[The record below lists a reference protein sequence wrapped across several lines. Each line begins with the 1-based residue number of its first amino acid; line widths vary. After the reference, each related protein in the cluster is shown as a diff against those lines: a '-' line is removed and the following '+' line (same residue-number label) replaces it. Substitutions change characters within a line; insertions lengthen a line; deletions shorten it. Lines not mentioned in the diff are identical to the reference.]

1 MKANKTFLIHP
12 PSPPNISTK
21 KMKTIVAALTLL
33 AASTTATNAG
43 SRSLRSQ
50 HRDEPEAA
58 PAVNVKGSVDDAV
71 SSDGCPCS
79 EDQIDCDCGHV
90 PTMVEHGHF
99 ADNEYQQKLHDLHN
113 GEKHYVPTVVPR
125 GYFGVGE
132 EEQKVPK
139 EMPEEKPNMVPP
151 GHFAKVAQA
160 IRDARLSKTFGSEKT
175 QKEGAC
181 DILDHVLDLGR
192 FIYEAEQTVEQ
203 GIADAGT
210 AINGLLDVVCP
221 LIEMRYPDAA
231 RCMPKCD
238 AMKERV
244 TKLSDPQF
252 IGEIKTKKQKC
263 EKTKGRDVNYAL
275 LAGLTGSDMLFGT
288 SFCPNAHAQGP
299 SCDKGI
305 MEVEEAATGGDETGA
320 GGDETGAAA
329 DPTADIKA
337 AEKLVLQKEG
347 LTWHRKNF

>member
-1 MKANKTFLIHP
+1 
-12 PSPPNISTK
+12 
-21 KMKTIVAALTLL
+21 MKTIVAALTLL

-139 EMPEEKPNMVPP
+139 EMPEEKPNMV
-151 GHFAKVAQA
+151 
-160 IRDARLSKTFGSEKT
+160 
-175 QKEGAC
+175 
-181 DILDHVLDLGR
+181 
-192 FIYEAEQTVEQ
+192 
-203 GIADAGT
+203 T
-210 AINGLLDVVCP
+210 AS
-221 LIEMRYPDAA
+221 A
-231 RCMPKCD
+231 
-238 AMKERV
+238 
-244 TKLSDPQF
+244 T
-252 IGEIKTKKQKC
+252 
-263 EKTKGRDVNYAL
+263 
-275 LAGLTGSDMLFGT
+275 TG
-288 SFCPNAHAQGP
+288 
-299 SCDKGI
+299 
-305 MEVEEAATGGDETGA
+305 
-320 GGDETGAAA
+320 
-329 DPTADIKA
+329 
-337 AEKLVLQKEG
+337 
-347 LTWHRKNF
+347 